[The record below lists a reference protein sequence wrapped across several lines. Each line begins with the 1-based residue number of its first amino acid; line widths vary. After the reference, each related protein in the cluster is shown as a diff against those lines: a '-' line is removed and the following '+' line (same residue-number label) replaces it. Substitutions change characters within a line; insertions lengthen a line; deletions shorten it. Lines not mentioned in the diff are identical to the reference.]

1 MLSAHPGGSPREI
14 IVGQGDGPPATTAVW
29 LDLLE
34 PTEAERAAAERITG
48 LRVPG
53 REDIAEI
60 ESSSRL
66 SAEGDALYLN
76 TPQSYRTP
84 TGEPAT
90 APLGFVLA
98 PHRILTVRF
107 APSIVFDAY
116 GTHFAQPGAE
126 PPCSIGVF
134 VGILE
139 ALVDRIAD
147 VLEQV
152 GSDLDGISKRV
163 FQPDTA
169 ENSKRTDRVLRD
181 TLRGIGRCGDSLANL
196 RDSLLGVG
204 RLVAY
209 VEERARA
216 WTPPALAPNFKT
228 LRADIASLNDYDA
241 QLSGK
246 VGFLLDAT
254 LGFINIEQNNG
265 VKVLTVV
272 SVVGIPP
279 TFVVGLY
286 GMNFKNMPEYDWA
299 WGYQWGLA
307 MVAVSVIVPIVWFKV
322 KGWL

>member
-1 MLSAHPGGSPREI
+1 MLSAHPGGSPCEMI
-14 IVGQGDGPPATTAVW
+14 DGPYATTAIW

-34 PTEAERAAAERITG
+34 PTESERAAAGRITG
-48 LRVPG
+48 LRVPA
-53 REDIAEI
+53 REGIAEI
-60 ESSSRL
+60 ESSSRV
-66 SAEGDALYLN
+66 SAEGDVLYLN

-84 TGEPAT
+84 AGDPASV
-90 APLGFVLA
+90 PLGFVLA
-98 PHRILTVRF
+98 PDRILTVRF
-107 APSIVFDAY
+107 APSIAFDGFAA
-116 GTHFAQPGAE
+116 HFAQLGAT
-126 PPCSIGVF
+126 PPCSVGVF
-134 VGILE
+134 VGIVE
-139 ALVDRIAD
+139 AIVDRIAD
-147 VLEQV
+147 VLEHV
-152 GSDLDGISKRV
+152 GRDLDGISKRV
-163 FQPDTA
+163 FGA
-169 ENSKRTDRVLRD
+169 EMTGGSKRTDQGLRE

-196 RDSLLGVG
+196 RDSLMGVG

-216 WTPPALAPNFKT
+216 WTPPALATNFKT

-241 QLSGK
+241 QLSIK

-307 MVAVSVIVPIVWFKV
+307 MVAVSVVAPIVWFKV
-322 KGWL
+322 RGWL

>member
-1 MLSAHPGGSPREI
+1 MLSAHPGGSPCEI
-14 IVGQGDGPPATTAVW
+14 IDGPQAATAAVW
-29 LDLLE
+29 LDLLA
-34 PTEAERAAAERITG
+34 PTESERAAAERITG
-48 LRVPG
+48 LRVPA
-53 REDIAEI
+53 RDEIAEI

-76 TPQSYRTP
+76 TPQSFRTP
-84 TGEPAT
+84 ANELAS

-107 APSIVFDAY
+107 APSTVFDGYAA
-116 GTHFAQPGAE
+116 HFAQPGPGA
-126 PPCSIGVF
+126 PCSIGVF
-134 VGILE
+134 VGIVE
-139 ALVDRIAD
+139 AIVDRIAD
-147 VLEQV
+147 VLEHV
-152 GSDLDGISKRV
+152 GSDLDGLSKGV
-163 FQPDTA
+163 FGADMTG
-169 ENSKRTDRVLRD
+169 NSKRTDRALRD
-181 TLRGIGRCGDSLANL
+181 TLRGVGRCGDSLANL

-204 RLVAY
+204 RLAAY

-216 WTPPALAPNFKT
+216 WTPPEFATRFKT

-246 VGFLLDAT
+246 VSFLLDAT

-265 VKVLTVV
+265 VKVLTIA

-299 WGYQWGLA
+299 WGYQYGLA
-307 MVAVSVIVPIVWFKV
+307 MVVVSIVVPIVWFKV

>member
-1 MLSAHPGGSPREI
+1 MLSAHPGGSPCEMI
-14 IVGQGDGPPATTAVW
+14 DGPYATTTAIW

-34 PTEAERAAAERITG
+34 PTESERAAAGRITG
-48 LRVPG
+48 LRVPA
-53 REDIAEI
+53 REEIAEV

-66 SAEGDALYLN
+66 SAEGDVLYLN

-84 TGEPAT
+84 AGDPAT

-107 APSIVFDAY
+107 APSIVFDGF
-116 GTHFAQPGAE
+116 GTRFAQPGAP

-134 VGILE
+134 VGIVE
-139 ALVDRIAD
+139 AVVDRIAD
-147 VLEQV
+147 VLEHV
-152 GSDLDGISKRV
+152 GNDLDSISKHV
-163 FQPDTA
+163 FRADRATNA
-169 ENSKRTDRVLRD
+169 KRTDQALRD
-181 TLRGIGRCGDSLANL
+181 TLRGVGRCGDSLANL

-209 VEERARA
+209 VEERARS
-216 WTPPALAPNFKT
+216 WTPPDLAPRFKT

-241 QLSGK
+241 QLCGK
-246 VGFLLDAT
+246 VSFLLDAT

-265 VKVLTVV
+265 VKVLTIA

-307 MVAVSVIVPIVWFKV
+307 MIAVSIVVPIVWFKV